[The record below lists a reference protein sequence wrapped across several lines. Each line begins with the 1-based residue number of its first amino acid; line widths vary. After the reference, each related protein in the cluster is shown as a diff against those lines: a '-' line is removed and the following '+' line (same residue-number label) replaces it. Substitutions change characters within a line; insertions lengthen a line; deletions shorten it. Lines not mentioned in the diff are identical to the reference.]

1 MSQSPQASQQA
12 NISAQGQGQDSAT
25 SHQESTS
32 SSVHVS
38 QLSQAVQQS
47 VTASRGSEKQNNSAT
62 TQSLVQQKT
71 QTLKSRAATDAVTSN
86 VNNQS
91 ISVKDPSVAESPV
104 TSKPTF
110 ANTEKTTEL
119 PHTGEHANTV
129 AAEVGLGLLGTLL
142 ALAGFKRRKRDE
154 D

>member
-1 MSQSPQASQQA
+1 MQS
-12 NISAQGQGQDSAT
+12 T
-25 SHQESTS
+25 
-32 SSVHVS
+32 
-38 QLSQAVQQS
+38 
-47 VTASRGSEKQNNSAT
+47 KT
-62 TQSLVQQKT
+62 TQSLVQQKA

-91 ISVKDPSVAESPV
+91 ISVKDPSVSESSV

-110 ANTEKTTEL
+110 TNKEKATEL

-142 ALAGFKRRKRDE
+142 ALAGLKRRKRDE
-154 D
+154 DPND